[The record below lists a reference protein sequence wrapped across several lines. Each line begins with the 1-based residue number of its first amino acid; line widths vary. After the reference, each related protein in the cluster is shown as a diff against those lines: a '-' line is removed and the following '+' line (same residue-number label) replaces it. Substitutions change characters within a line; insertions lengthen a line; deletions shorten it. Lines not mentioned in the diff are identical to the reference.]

1 MRGVKRKRKR
11 AKIFVAHKE
20 VPLAALKEMADI
32 YNIKY
37 SYNKTNEMH

>member
-11 AKIFVAHKE
+11 AKIVVAHKE
-20 VPLAALKEMADI
+20 VPLAALKEMAGI